1 MNIRAKI
8 FGTGDAEQPV
18 LIKAKAPR
26 GARAD
31 ALDSVAVARAETRR
45 ANTREDDRHRLTDE
59 RVAVAI
65 KGKTYDLELVNLSG
79 GGAMVAGKLPAR
91 LWDRVELRLGGDGN
105 IECAVCWIRDGRTG
119 LEFAQETRLD
129 CSVGEQAKVLR
140 DVIARSFPE
149 VEFEAAAKPSE
160 AAAKPSAAELRKG
173 ARHPLIWSGILHH
186 DFESHPVRLRNISS
200 TGAMIECPVT
210 LRVGS
215 EPLLEL
221 GGGVE
226 LPSTV
231 TWAVGD
237 AAGLHFANEFDLSQL
252 AKSRPDVAAAQWE
265 RPSYLES
272 GKAADHWQHMS
283 LGELRQ
289 SLEGFWKR

>member
-8 FGTGDAEQPV
+8 FGTGEAVEPV
-18 LIKAKAPR
+18 LIKTKAPR
-26 GARAD
+26 GAKAD
-31 ALDSVAVARAETRR
+31 ALDSIAVTRAETRR

-59 RVAVAI
+59 RVAVVF
-65 KGKTYDLELVNLSG
+65 KGKSHDLELVNLSG
-79 GGAMVAGKLPAR
+79 GGAMVAGKFPAK
-91 LWDRVELRLGGDGN
+91 LWDRVELRLGGDGS
-105 IECAVCWIRDGRTG
+105 IECAVCWVRDGRVG

-129 CSVGEQAKVLR
+129 CSVGEQANLLR
-140 DVIARSFPE
+140 EVIARSFPD
-149 VEFEAAAKPSE
+149 VEFEAGASSTNESE
-160 AAAKPSAAELRKG
+160 VSNGEFRKG
-173 ARHPLIWSGILHH
+173 ARHPLIWSGNLHH

-210 LRVGS
+210 LRVGA

-226 LPSTV
+226 LPSKV

-237 AAGLHFANEFDLSQL
+237 AAGLQFAQEFDLAQL
-252 AKSRPDVAAAQWE
+252 ARSRPEVAAAQWK
-265 RPSYLES
+265 RPSYLDRDDH
-272 GKAADHWQHMS
+272 ADLWQHMS

>member
-31 ALDSVAVARAETRR
+31 ALNSVAVPRAETRR

-59 RVAVAI
+59 RVTVVH
-65 KGKTYDLELVNLSG
+65 KRRPYDLELINLSG
-79 GGAMVAGKLPAR
+79 GGAMVAGELPAK
-91 LWDRVELRLGGDGN
+91 LWDRVELRLGGDGA
-105 IECAVCWIRDGRTG
+105 IECAVCWVRDGRMG

-140 DVIARSFPE
+140 DVIARSFPDA
-149 VEFEAAAKPSE
+149 EFEAATADEPI
-160 AAAKPSAAELRKG
+160 AKPSAAELRKG
-173 ARHPLIWSGILHH
+173 ARHPLIWSGVLHH
-186 DFESHPVRLRNISS
+186 NFESHPVRLRNISS
-200 TGAMIECPVT
+200 TGAMIECPVA
-210 LRVGS
+210 LRVGA

-237 AAGLHFANEFDLSQL
+237 AAGLHFAQEFDLSLL
-252 AKSRPDVAAAQWE
+252 ARSRPEVAAQQWE

-272 GKAADHWQHMS
+272 GNSFDQWQHMS

>member
-8 FGTGDAEQPV
+8 FGTGDASEPV
-18 LIKAKAPR
+18 LMKAKAPR
-26 GARAD
+26 GAKGD
-31 ALDSVAVARAETRR
+31 ALDSIAVARAETRR

-59 RVAVAI
+59 RVTAVYR
-65 KGKTYDLELVNLSG
+65 GRSYDLDLVNLSG
-79 GGAMVAGKLPAR
+79 GGAMVAGKLPAK
-91 LWDRVELRLGGDGN
+91 LWDHLELRLGGDGS
-105 IECAVCWIRDGRTG
+105 IECAVCWIRDGRVG
-119 LEFAQETRLD
+119 VEFAQETRLD

-149 VEFEAAAKPSE
+149 VEFEAAKP
-160 AAAKPSAAELRKG
+160 AAAETESSGAELRKG

-210 LRVGS
+210 LRPGS

-226 LPSTV
+226 LPATV
-231 TWAVGD
+231 TWAIGD
-237 AAGLHFANEFDLSQL
+237 AAGLRFAQEFDLAEL
-252 AKSRPDVAAAQWE
+252 ARSRPEVAAAHWE
-265 RPSYLES
+265 RPSYLDG
-272 GKAADHWQHMS
+272 GKIADQWQHMS